1 MKPET
6 WVALYV
12 AIIGT
17 SAFLL
22 NLKAWFDSGVKLK
35 STLVGAAVLVLL
47 AVAAPALA
55 FFPRRGKL
63 SRDHVAHVERL
74 TRAGQ
79 DPVHGRRHRDGAT
92 AGVDP
97 TGLDLE
103 YRLGRSA
110 DRVKRPCNAKQFS
123 AAAALGKWGTPL
135 LFVPPLPGLVASPA
149 VPADGAPRLVGLVE
163 DR

>member
-35 STLVGAAVLVLL
+35 SSLVGAAVLVLH

-55 FFPRRGKL
+55 LFPRRGKL
-63 SRDHVAHVERL
+63 SRDHVGHVDRPAH
-74 TRAGQ
+74 AGQ
-79 DPVHGRRHRDGAT
+79 DPVHVR
-92 AGVDP
+92 
-97 TGLDLE
+97 
-103 YRLGRSA
+103 
-110 DRVKRPCNAKQFS
+110 
-123 AAAALGKWGTPL
+123 
-135 LFVPPLPGLVASPA
+135 
-149 VPADGAPRLVGLVE
+149 
-163 DR
+163 